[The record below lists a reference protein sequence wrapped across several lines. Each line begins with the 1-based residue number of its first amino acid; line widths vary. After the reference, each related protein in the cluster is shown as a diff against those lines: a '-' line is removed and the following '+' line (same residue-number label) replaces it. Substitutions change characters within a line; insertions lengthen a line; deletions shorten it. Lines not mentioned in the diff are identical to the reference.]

1 MILDRCYTSF
11 VAILRLSNWKLP
23 VVLFLIWPICC
34 AKWCLR
40 SLATISL
47 QCLLESKQDF
57 CCRYRFHQLRR
68 GVRSGVQ
75 LNCTETRFQKCSQ
88 RKQYK
93 TIKKLLSLETPAPP
107 LKVPDARFLGTN
119 FETKNF
125 KFMWFLGHLTKTSCT
140 TPLSKIWDLGDWVK
154 EFFFCWRIPLS
165 SREDF

>member
-1 MILDRCYTSF
+1 MTTMVY
-11 VAILRLSNWKLP
+11 NLP

-40 SLATISL
+40 SLTTISL

-57 CCRYRFHQLRR
+57 FCSFRFHQQRR

-75 LNCTETRFQKCSQ
+75 LNCTETRFQKCCQ

-107 LKVPDARFLGTN
+107 QGPRCEVPRDKFWDQNFPVKVVLRPLRPKRGILHPITIRIVRFRQNIFLAEDTFN
-119 FETKNF
+119 AS
-125 KFMWFLGHLTKTSCT
+125 KF
-140 TPLSKIWDLGDWVK
+140 
-154 EFFFCWRIPLS
+154 RI
-165 SREDF
+165 